1 MWSRVYEAVA
11 RPSVHQSVPSIDMGL
26 LLNASKRYRSIA
38 AGALQTGAQQQMQAA
53 SC

>member
-11 RPSVHQSVPSIDMGL
+11 RPSVCPIHRHGFAAERPAG
-26 LLNASKRYRSIA
+26 KRYRSIA